1 MEFGL
6 PFLGLGLDYAD
17 AYPFLGSF
25 ELPPNA
31 PPSLRQDVSRKERLF
46 LRESIVM
53 WISMNFHV
61 MKWTRERPGAMIC
74 PPVDTSVGR
83 ESGGW
88 GGALCL
94 PC

>member
-31 PPSLRQDVSRKERLF
+31 PPSLRQDVSRKERLSF
-46 LRESIVM
+46 EGEHR
-53 WISMNFHV
+53 HV
-61 MKWTRERPGAMIC
+61 DKYE
-74 PPVDTSVGR
+74 
-83 ESGGW
+83 
-88 GGALCL
+88 L
-94 PC
+94 PCDEVDKGEARCYDLTSR